1 MKETYRKTYLLLSI
15 SWLNWLMLNQLMK
28 SMFSGVFELFTKE
41 IIKMPKCPFSY
52 KKNDSTP
59 NPPGG
64 VGGIPKILVLRP
76 YSSKFLVLEP
86 YAFNSGTFLD

>member
-1 MKETYRKTYLLLSI
+1 
-15 SWLNWLMLNQLMK
+15 MK

-59 NPPGG
+59 TPPGG
-64 VGGIPKILVLRP
+64 WGGIPKILVLRP

-86 YAFNSGTFLD
+86 YASNSKY